1 MIHYYLHHMG
11 VRDVSTHGSC
21 FQNIMADINRKLG
34 RHITVQATLTQEQC
48 ADAAERRHT
57 VYIVAKVLLNDGR
70 IAVKS
75 LPRVREKIEHF
86 KQEALHWDIVKHV
99 ELYATSNPYFSR
111 YPRSSAMKLQLPVDP
126 AEFEKALADALAL
139 NL

>member
-1 MIHYYLHHMG
+1 MYSFLFLSVYSTKEIQFFKSLGKLSDSVNEYQRIFARFEWFLPEN
-11 VRDVSTHGSC
+11 VS
-21 FQNIMADINRKLG
+21 
-34 RHITVQATLTQEQC
+34 V
-48 ADAAERRHT
+48 
-57 VYIVAKVLLNDGR
+57 

-111 YPRSSAMKLQLPVDP
+111 YPRSSAMKLQLPVDT

-139 NL
+139 DL